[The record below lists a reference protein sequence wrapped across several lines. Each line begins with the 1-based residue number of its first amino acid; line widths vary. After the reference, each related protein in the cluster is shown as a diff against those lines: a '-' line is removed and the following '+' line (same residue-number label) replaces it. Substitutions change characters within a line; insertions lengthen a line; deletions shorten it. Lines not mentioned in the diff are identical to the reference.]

1 MDERRPT
8 HRRDTEQTEEE
19 RARAR
24 REWRTQEPSGQHEAY
39 EVETVVVPER
49 GQWAV
54 DIIVVFEDEVV
65 RHRIDTYRTE
75 RRARISADLI
85 KRTALRELP
94 GGPIN
99 G

>member
-1 MDERRPT
+1 MDEEPA
-8 HRRDTEQTEEE
+8 HRRDTEPMEEE
-19 RARAR
+19 KARAR
-24 REWRTQEPSGQHEAY
+24 KEWRTQAPSGRHEAY
-39 EVETVVVPER
+39 AVETVVVPER

-54 DIIVVFEDEVV
+54 DVVVVFEDEVV

-75 RRARISADLI
+75 RLARISADLI
-85 KRTALRELP
+85 RRTALRELP